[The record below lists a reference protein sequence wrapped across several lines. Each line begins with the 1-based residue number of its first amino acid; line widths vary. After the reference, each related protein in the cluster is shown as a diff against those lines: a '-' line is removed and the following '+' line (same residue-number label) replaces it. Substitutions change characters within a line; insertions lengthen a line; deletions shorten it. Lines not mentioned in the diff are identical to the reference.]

1 MGRIDVKMKVHK
13 DGHVSAHMM
22 ADKQDTLDLLQRDQ
36 RALQTWVDRA
46 LAAGKPSLLNIRV
59 RSQISPRAQG
69 VVDSR
74 KQGGAF

>member
-1 MGRIDVKMKVHK
+1 MSRRPAVD
-13 DGHVSAHMM
+13 
-22 ADKQDTLDLLQRDQ
+22 LDPDSDLGERLVATAVGPLSD
-36 RALQTWVDRA
+36 AAIDRA